1 MPSGTA
7 LFAAHRRRCSKPST
21 GVAAARR
28 LQPDPRKRRR
38 RRIDSGGDRSGQ
50 GTLDPD
56 DPLPRTMEELYR
68 RIASEP
74 PLNLEQQ
81 YKKALEPDAEEMG
94 MVEEA
99 VRATFKCTED
109 DAWWDENGQEWD
121 RMAENPGKHFA
132 LGREEDRGGGV
143 VWGMQDYFGEE
154 APEWGLSDE
163 PAVNFSL
170 SAYKAG
176 IPERPAKD
184 GEGSGRQAAELF
196 ERTPFAQYWESVPD
210 LRTAGRVYAYN
221 AVDRMA
227 ALKFL
232 MNCTYNG
239 MHGSAESMQSGHFL
253 WGYVD
258 QLDWMRRSG
267 RLSSTPG
274 SIKERIR
281 RAQWAAHLESLDAV
295 EALYG
300 KEFDMLP
307 SRAEREF
314 ARGWCRAARLFAVA
328 AAHTNLERC
337 LLPLGAGYAPER
349 LLTDDDDFLTAAARK
364 QGPRSL
370 ESVPFGPPDSV
381 AEAERDSAVVAL
393 NTRRCVTSVRWLG
406 TLRAPVL
413 AGLCRLWRRSCASYP
428 ARRRVA
434 RVLREACYGGRRA
447 KAAAW
452 AKSFLFLFV
461 PDLNYRKLTFPLG
474 VDPAEEVEY
483 DPDFEPRDFSKPYPR
498 PVGSRPLNPLQWPWY
513 EGRRPDPSAGLP
525 GGEGWGEDDDGLL
538 ASPSAV
544 AAAGGMFPPGRE
556 PVDGSFEAGQRR
568 EQEVMEDLRA
578 LGYNLDEREGSKG
591 GSGDGEA
598 RHRGSR
604 EGGSG
609 SSGGRGAKSGARG
622 AAPGEGKAAR
632 PNKTVF
638 L

>member
-1 MPSGTA
+1 MPSATA
-7 LFAAHRRRCSKPST
+7 LFAAHRRRCTKPST
-21 GVAAARR
+21 GVATARR

-38 RRIDSGGDRSGQ
+38 RPRESSGDRSGQ

-81 YKKALEPDAEEMG
+81 YQKALEPDAEEMG

-99 VRATFKCTED
+99 VRATFNCTED

-121 RMAENPGKHFA
+121 RMAENPGEHFA

-143 VWGMQDYFGEE
+143 VWGMQDYFGEG

-176 IPERPAKD
+176 MTGRPSKD
-184 GEGSGRQAAELF
+184 GEGRGREAAELF
-196 ERTPFAQYWESVPD
+196 KRTPFAQYWESVPD
-210 LRTAGRVYAYN
+210 LRAAGRVYAYN

-239 MHGSAESMQSGHFL
+239 MHGSAENMQSGNFL

-307 SRAEREF
+307 SKAERDF
-314 ARGWCRAARLFAVA
+314 AQGWCRAARLFAVA

-370 ESVPFGPPDSV
+370 ESVPFGPPDLV

-393 NTRRCVTSVRWLG
+393 NTWRCVASVKWLG
-406 TLRAPVL
+406 TLRAPVF

-428 ARRRVA
+428 ARRRAA

-461 PDLNYRKLTFPLG
+461 PNLNYRKLTFPLG

-483 DPDFEPRDFSKPYPR
+483 DPDFEPLDFSKPYPR

-538 ASPSAV
+538 ASPGAV
-544 AAAGGMFPPGRE
+544 AAAGGMFPLGRE

-568 EQEVMEDLRA
+568 EQEVMQDLRA
-578 LGYNLDEREGSKG
+578 LGYNVDEREGSNG

-598 RHRGSR
+598 RRRGSR
-604 EGGSG
+604 ESGSG
-609 SSGGRGAKSGARG
+609 SSGGRSAKSGAGG

>member
-1 MPSGTA
+1 MPSATA
-7 LFAAHRRRCSKPST
+7 LFAAHRRRCSKPLT

-28 LQPDPRKRRR
+28 LQPDPQKRRR
-38 RRIDSGGDRSGQ
+38 RSRESCGDRSGQ

-81 YKKALEPDAEEMG
+81 YKKALEPDAEEIG

-121 RMAENPGKHFA
+121 RMAENPGEHFA

-176 IPERPAKD
+176 IPGRAAKD
-184 GEGSGRQAAELF
+184 GEGRGREAAELF

-210 LRTAGRVYAYN
+210 LRAAGRVYAYN

-274 SIKERIR
+274 SIKVDPNSWWGRVSFALTIVPLVAAVESGAWDDDQVAAISVLGVSGDGSGRNDDLQLPELRRAVRAWRRVWRFRDPDIADRVVLDMPVHDSLQERVR

-307 SRAEREF
+307 SKAEREF
-314 ARGWCRAARLFAVA
+314 ARGWCRAARLFAAA

-370 ESVPFGPPDSV
+370 ESVPFGPPDLV
-381 AEAERDSAVVAL
+381 AEAERDSAVAGNAGRAGLRGVVPPVASVVHVVPCQAQGRPGAPRGL
-393 NTRRCVTSVRWLG
+393 LRGAESEGRGLGEVVPVPLRPQPELPEANLPARRGPRRGGRVRPG
-406 TLRAPVL
+406 LRAP
-413 AGLCRLWRRSCASYP
+413 RL
-428 ARRRVA
+428 
-434 RVLREACYGGRRA
+434 L
-447 KAAAW
+447 
-452 AKSFLFLFV
+452 
-461 PDLNYRKLTFPLG
+461 
-474 VDPAEEVEY
+474 
-483 DPDFEPRDFSKPYPR
+483 
-498 PVGSRPLNPLQWPWY
+498 
-513 EGRRPDPSAGLP
+513 
-525 GGEGWGEDDDGLL
+525 
-538 ASPSAV
+538 
-544 AAAGGMFPPGRE
+544 
-556 PVDGSFEAGQRR
+556 
-568 EQEVMEDLRA
+568 
-578 LGYNLDEREGSKG
+578 
-591 GSGDGEA
+591 
-598 RHRGSR
+598 
-604 EGGSG
+604 
-609 SSGGRGAKSGARG
+609 
-622 AAPGEGKAAR
+622 
-632 PNKTVF
+632 
-638 L
+638 